1 MRRWQQISS
10 PKTIFSMYQ
19 VGPAVWLLGTNE
31 GLWRYSA
38 GDCIQVAPV
47 LGNTALSAVAAA
59 SGIVFVGAADGIA
72 YSTDAGNSW
81 TAGAI
86 QGTVQVSQILLSPDF
101 QHDGMGFAAT
111 TGHGV
116 LRTTDGGAS
125 WVFKN
130 IGLSNREVTALA
142 LSPVFN
148 MDLTLF
154 AGVIDG
160 LFKSETLGERWRL
173 SPVEPDAM
181 PLSGIAFARS
191 AVVAGSETK
200 GLYHSSNRGESWSKR
215 NAFSAGPIN
224 MLATSRS
231 NTRIAVA
238 TPTVVAT
245 SIDYGETWERTDGK
259 TPREI
264 IALGVTDEGEVL
276 CGTQGE
282 GLWVY

>member
-1 MRRWQQISS
+1 MC
-10 PKTIFSMYQ
+10 Q
-19 VGPAVWLLGTNE
+19 VGPAAWLLGTNE
-31 GLWRYSA
+31 GLWRYSTGEA
-38 GDCIQVAPV
+38 MQVAPP
-47 LGNTALSAVAAA
+47 LKNTALSAVAAA
-59 SGIVFVGAADGIA
+59 PGIVIVGAADGIA
-72 YSTDAGNSW
+72 YSTDAGNNW

-86 QGTVQVSQILLSPDF
+86 QGTVQVSQILLSPEF
-101 QHDGMGFAAT
+101 HRDGLGFAAT

-142 LSPVFN
+142 LSPAFN

-160 LFKSETLGERWRL
+160 LFKSETVGERWRL
-173 SPVEPDAM
+173 SPIEQDAL
-181 PLSGIAFARS
+181 PLSGVAFARN
-191 AVVAGSETK
+191 AVIAGSETK
-200 GLYHSSNRGESWSKR
+200 GLYHSSNRGEGWSKR
-215 NAFSAGPIN
+215 SAFSAGPIN

-231 NTRIAVA
+231 ATHIAVA
-238 TPTVVAT
+238 TPTVVAA
-245 SIDYGETWERTDGK
+245 SVDFGETWERTEGK
-259 TPREI
+259 TPRDI
-264 IALGVTDEGEVL
+264 IALGITDEGDIL